1 MIKNKRIW
9 IPAVIFLVLVGSFI
23 SLFFLKARPEK
34 EIRSEKILKDFQSML
49 SPVKLEELNII
60 LFTID
65 TLRADHLECYGYDK
79 VKTPQINR
87 LANEGILFEHNIVQV
102 PLTLPSHSSILTGTY
117 PLYHGVRDNGG
128 FYLDESHHT
137 LAESL
142 KNKGYATGA
151 FVAAFVLDSRW
162 GLDQGFDY
170 YYDNFDLTKYKK
182 VSLDSVQR
190 RGDEV
195 LAEVYKWI
203 ENQAQQKFFAW
214 IHLYDPH
221 TPYDP
226 PEPYKTEYRGRQF
239 GLYDGEIAYV
249 DQLMGEFRDF
259 MEEKNLF
266 EKTLIIFT
274 GDHGESLGEH
284 KESAHGF
291 FIYDSDIRVP
301 LIIRFPEGKYAGHV
315 VSNQVKSIDIM
326 PTVLHLLDEEI
337 PESVQGK
344 SLLSL
349 IVEDEA
355 QDERSAYSET
365 YWPRYHYG
373 WSELKS
379 LRKGRYKFI
388 DAPQP
393 ELYDILEDPGE
404 VNNLVNKKASLGH
417 EMKRDLLALIEEY
430 AAEGIEDVGPR
441 KIDNDSLVKLQAL
454 GYVGSFLSKTKEKE
468 GKLAD
473 PKDKIELYNEIK
485 LSQFLVTE
493 ERMDEAEIKIKD
505 VLAKDPSVL
514 EARYILGN
522 IYSKQNKYDEAI
534 EEFRKAL
541 EVDPDY
547 YTALF
552 GMAVTYKK
560 AEMFDEAIVGFKRM
574 IEMDPKDTKPF
585 LHLGDIF
592 HKKGLLEEA
601 KNYLKSGI
609 AIDPESPWFHNNLG
623 ATYLKMNMFSEAEQE
638 IQKALSIE
646 RSVPLINAHFN
657 LALLHEARGERD
669 KAILEYER
677 EQEISPFNGMPDF
690 NLGLLY
696 TKSKEMDKAIKEF
709 ESCIEKNEEYSDA
722 YVFLAKAYMD
732 TGKAL
737 DEAEYMAKKGLAL
750 KPEPKTTI
758 LAHFILADIY
768 NRLGRTNE
776 SRRHEQKARELQ
788 KSLYD

>member
-79 VKTPQINR
+79 VKTPHINR

-441 KIDNDSLVKLQAL
+441 NIDNDSLVKLQAL

>member
-79 VKTPQINR
+79 VKTPHINR

>member
-79 VKTPQINR
+79 VKTPHINR

-195 LAEVYKWI
+195 LAEVYKWV